1 MRQWH
6 LVASIVAMATI
17 WQAAAQTAEVRPG
30 LPAAITAEVVEPQ
43 ALPPGSYTQVGRWT
57 AGQLLHLIGRS
68 LPDPAAAS
76 GRAWGADAE
85 TTALAGVLSYGP
97 YYQAP
102 AGDYVAFFRLRVA
115 GEVGDDVIAG
125 IDAASGRGASPLANR
140 DLGPIDFRGER
151 YVQAPLAFRAA
162 AGELECRVNWP
173 ATTSVRLDA
182 ITLFR
187 RDGPPVAPLTKMVP
201 QPMPSG
207 KPTGLRYA
215 PPKPPFAGNFP
226 LSGRPSPT
234 LTICDVRGRPVDVQT
249 MATTI
254 QGLVNRSEPRV
265 FCYVTA
271 EDPFWLDWMRKSGR
285 VREATEVADPVELL
299 QRFRSSVK
307 GAVITDPALPTTRNI
322 ATMVAGV
329 LDGVVLSPRLA
340 ARAGLPVLADL
351 RGRWKTSVEAYRW
364 AYDTYWDR
372 MSRHVAACVYHA
384 DPGLRDYLVQHRI
397 PIIWLPGRIDG
408 AKPYARP
415 EAEMRLMEEV
425 LGRMPANVPVMGYSW
440 AGEDIGSGEGPG
452 VGLMAE
458 FGKYLVG
465 SPGVSNLS
473 VHSGYPSPRLRR
485 PAEAPLK
492 LDRSK
497 VYYTF
502 VISDGDNLPVLTTAN
517 WPQLYRD
524 TIRPSFPK
532 AWTISPSAAVL
543 LPDIVDWYYSNAS
556 PNDSMM
562 AAVSGVGYTYPLQY
576 GRRFTEPAK
585 VFDGFLRQTAATMK
599 AMDLRTINPS
609 GASPAHL
616 ARYAELI
623 PGLKAIFADYGKGA
637 RTYDEATTATTGVV
651 PVFHGVTGWEPQGN
665 REKQIANM
673 VAQVQEITPKSTPAF
688 LHVFVCNWFFDLPA
702 LAEVS
707 RRLGPGYVAVGPE
720 QLAALCR
727 QDMERRQITMQVSA
741 ATGALEGRPMSLPAP
756 IRNVGSTPLRLRL
769 EARTEAGALTVR
781 PAALALKPGQAGEAR
796 VTGPASG
803 RSITVTAVGPFGR
816 RSSVSALCLT
826 RKSELTGDSVPA
838 AAAFEVSFEAE
849 VLPNFVGSTVAEA
862 SGSGGKVRR
871 AEPGKDKAG
880 HIAYGPYRPTDPG
893 RYVAIFRLRRTGPG
907 AGAVCRLDAA
917 SSGGSKTLR
926 ERAVTAA
933 DLPVGQWRAV
943 ALAFDHP
950 GGTLETRA
958 VWTGA
963 AALEIDRVDLYAV
976 PKRVK

>member
-1 MRQWH
+1 MRIGYLAALLALATAPAWGQ
-6 LVASIVAMATI
+6 SI
-17 WQAAAQTAEVRPG
+17 RPG

-43 ALPPGSYTQVGRWT
+43 ALPPGSYTLVGRWT
-57 AGQLLHLIGRS
+57 AGQLLHLVGGS
-68 LPDPAAAS
+68 MEDAGAS
-76 GRAWGADAE
+76 GGRAWGADAE
-85 TTALAGVLSYGP
+85 ITAPAGVLSYGP
-97 YYQAP
+97 YHNVP
-102 AGDYVAFFRLRVA
+102 AGDYVAFFRLRAA
-115 GEVGDDVIAG
+115 GEAGDDVVAG
-125 IDAASGRGASPLANR
+125 IDAAVGRGASPLANR
-140 DLGPIDFRGER
+140 DLGPVDFRGQA
-151 YVQAPLAFRAA
+151 YVQAPLAFRTA

-173 ATTSVRLDA
+173 ATTSVRLDS

-187 RDGPPVAPLTKMVP
+187 REGPPVAPLTRMVP

-207 KPTGLRYA
+207 KPTGLRYT

-226 LSGRPSPT
+226 LSSRPSPT
-234 LTICDVRGRPVDVQT
+234 LTICDVRGRPADVQT

-254 QGLVNRSEPRV
+254 QGLVNRSEPRA
-265 FCYVTA
+265 FCFVTA

-285 VREATEVADPVELL
+285 VRETTAVADPLELL
-299 QRFRSSVK
+299 RRFRSSVK

-329 LDGVVLSPRLA
+329 LDGVVCSPRLA

-372 MSRHVAACVYHA
+372 MSHHVAACVYHA

-408 AKPYARP
+408 ARPYARP
-415 EAEMRLMEEV
+415 AAEMRLMEEV
-425 LGRMPANVPVMGYSW
+425 LAKMPANVPVMGYSW

-524 TIRPSFPK
+524 TIRPTFPK

-562 AAVSGVGYTYPLQY
+562 AAVSGVGYTYPQQY
-576 GRRFTEPAK
+576 GRRYTEPAR

-599 AMDLRTINPS
+599 TMDLRTINPS
-609 GASPAHL
+609 GAAPAHL
-616 ARYAELI
+616 ARYAEMI
-623 PGLKAIFADYGKGA
+623 PGLQAIFADYGKGA
-637 RTYDEATTATTGVV
+637 RTYDEATTATSGAA

-665 REKQIANM
+665 REKQIAGM
-673 VAQVQEITPKSTPAF
+673 VAQVREITPKSTPAF

-707 RRLGPGYVAVGPE
+707 RRLGSGYEAVGPE

-727 QDMERRQITMQVSA
+727 REMARRQITMQVSA
-741 ATGALEGRPMSLPAP
+741 ATGALEGRPMSLPVP
-756 IRNVGSTPLRLRL
+756 LRNVGRTSLRLRL

-781 PAALALKPGQAGEAR
+781 PATLALKPGQATQVRA
-796 VTGPASG
+796 VGPASG
-803 RSITVTAVGPFGR
+803 KSITFTAIGPFGR
-816 RSSVSALCLT
+816 RSAVSTLCLT
-826 RKSELTGDSVPA
+826 RKAELKGDKIPA
-838 AAAFEVSFEAE
+838 TAAFEASFEAE
-849 VLPNFVGSTVAEA
+849 ALPSFVGSNVAEA
-862 SGSGGKVRR
+862 TGSGGKVRR
-871 AEPGKDKAG
+871 AEPGRDKPG

-893 RYVAIFRLRRTGPG
+893 HYVAIFRLRRTGPG
-907 AGAVCRLDAA
+907 AGAVCNLDAA
-917 SSGGSKTLR
+917 ASAGSKTLR
-926 ERAVTAA
+926 DLAVTAA
-933 DLPVGQWRAV
+933 DLPLGQWRAI
-943 ALAFDHP
+943 ALVFDHP

-976 PKRVK
+976 PKRGK